1 MEDRKLSVLEVLKMN
16 MNILE
21 NMRIPIGERQI
32 WDGIQGVMQNERAC
46 IEAMEEQERKTREA
60 AEEAQD
66 EQRDE

>member
-16 MNILE
+16 MNILK
-21 NMRIPIGERQI
+21 NMRIPTEERKI